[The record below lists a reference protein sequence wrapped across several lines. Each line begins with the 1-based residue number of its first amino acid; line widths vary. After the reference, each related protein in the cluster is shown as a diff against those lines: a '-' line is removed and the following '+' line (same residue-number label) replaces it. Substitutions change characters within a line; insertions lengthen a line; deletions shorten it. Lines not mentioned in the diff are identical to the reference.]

1 MPGLIDAHVH
11 IEFSEHFPLHNQP
24 FLTTSELMESMAE
37 RALRMV
43 RCGITTARDLG
54 GRNFAALSL
63 RDEIRQKRRFGPRL
77 LCAGQPLTT
86 PKGHCHQW
94 GGEAGSLE
102 EAFAVVERQVL
113 HGADW
118 IKVMAT
124 GGMRTPGTN
133 VEEAAFSSDFL
144 SEVVQKASASKRPV
158 AAHAHGAAGVIA
170 AVQAG
175 CRTVEHCTWI
185 AKAGQWGCVDDTTIK
200 EMARQGIAVAPTAHA
215 NWRRKPMGERNYE
228 RLCVALQQLRSTG
241 VQLLASSDAGAIPGL
256 SHDALA
262 GGIQVLASMA
272 RMKPVDALR
281 AATSASAECLGVGS
295 ECGRL
300 AEGLSADLLLV
311 AGDPTRDLTAL
322 ERPLLVVAAG
332 RGGPET
338 LYPKLFSQVET
349 KATQASRV
357 LSSQMR
363 PRLRGQGELSLWCHH
378 RRFQTMR
385 QFEESAMRL
394 HGTESTLRQRDGW
407 GKGLTVCTTKEG
419 GL

>member
-332 RGGPET
+332 RRIEPLVPPPPFPNYET
-338 LYPKLFSQVET
+338 V
-349 KATQASRV
+349 
-357 LSSQMR
+357 
-363 PRLRGQGELSLWCHH
+363 
-378 RRFQTMR
+378 RRKR
-385 QFEESAMRL
+385 HEVAR
-394 HGTESTLRQRDGW
+394 H
-407 GKGLTVCTTKEG
+407 
-419 GL
+419 